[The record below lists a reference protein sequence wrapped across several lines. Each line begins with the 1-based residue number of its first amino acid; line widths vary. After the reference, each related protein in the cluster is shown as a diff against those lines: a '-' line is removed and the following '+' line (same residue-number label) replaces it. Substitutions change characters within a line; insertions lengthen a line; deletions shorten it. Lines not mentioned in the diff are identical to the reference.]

1 MNFQSATH
9 AEIEEPYTPI
19 NKDLY
24 PDQYSAWKDSVKTSL
39 RHFGTPLDY
48 NQSFKLSYQLPLN
61 LIPIFDWVNAD
72 ANYTSTYRWIRGTDL
87 DDGTSLGNTI
97 SNSRDLNING
107 AFNMERLYNQI
118 PFLKKTNERFNKAPK
133 KTQPKK
139 TTASNTKKG
148 NDDKG
153 KEQKELPKNQRSF
166 EKEITLLPDTTISVS
181 HGRKSK
187 RLIVSAKTSDGKTF
201 RLRYRTDGQDKI
213 KIISKVD
220 TATKV
225 KITVTAKPSL
235 EDKGWYKTAQCVA
248 RVLMMVRSVNV
259 SYRNHYAMS
268 LPGFLPQVGDIFGQR
283 RGDIMSPGLDF
294 AFGLIGDGY
303 LNKAVNNGWLLMVDS
318 VATPATTNQNVD
330 LQIRMTLE
338 PIRNLKIDLSAT
350 RTDNKSRSI
359 QYMYDG
365 RPTTQS
371 GTFTMT
377 TISLKSAFEGIG
389 SANSGYHSATFE
401 RFCRSL
407 EGFRNRVETQYEGA
421 PYPANSTLAGET
433 YSSANEK
440 GRLGIYSADVMIPAF
455 LSAYTS
461 SGGKALSIFPKLA
474 RLLPNWTI
482 RYSGLSQLPWF
493 SDVFKSVNLNHA
505 YKSVYSVGS
514 YSTYSTFQ
522 EYMNGLG
529 FINDATQSIPVPSS
543 MFNVSTVSI
552 TEAFSP
558 LLGIDVTLMNNMT
571 CKLEY
576 RKTRNLSLS
585 MTSVQISEAYSN
597 DWVIGMGYKIS
608 DFRLFGGRNHR
619 AVKSNK
625 KGNDEDQQNN
635 TQRQNT
641 SKSKGISHDL
651 NLRLDISYR
660 RQASIVR
667 DIATMTSSASSG
679 NTAFKLAFNAD
690 YTLSRL
696 LTMSFYYDRQ
706 TNTPLLTSSSYPT
719 TTQDFGLSLKF
730 SLTR

>member
-1 MNFQSATH
+1 
-9 AEIEEPYTPI
+9 
-19 NKDLY
+19 
-24 PDQYSAWKDSVKTSL
+24 
-39 RHFGTPLDY
+39 
-48 NQSFKLSYQLPLN
+48 
-61 LIPIFDWVNAD
+61 
-72 ANYTSTYRWIRGTDL
+72 
-87 DDGTSLGNTI
+87 
-97 SNSRDLNING
+97 
-107 AFNMERLYNQI
+107 
-118 PFLKKTNERFNKAPK
+118 
-133 KTQPKK
+133 
-139 TTASNTKKG
+139 
-148 NDDKG
+148 
-153 KEQKELPKNQRSF
+153 
-166 EKEITLLPDTTISVS
+166 
-181 HGRKSK
+181 
-187 RLIVSAKTSDGKTF
+187 
-201 RLRYRTDGQDKI
+201 
-213 KIISKVD
+213 
-220 TATKV
+220 
-225 KITVTAKPSL
+225 
-235 EDKGWYKTAQCVA
+235 
-248 RVLMMVRSVNV
+248 
-259 SYRNHYAMS
+259 
-268 LPGFLPQVGDIFGQR
+268 
-283 RGDIMSPGLDF
+283 
-294 AFGLIGDGY
+294 
-303 LNKAVNNGWLLMVDS
+303 
-318 VATPATTNQNVD
+318 
-330 LQIRMTLE
+330 MTLE

-461 SGGKALSIFPKLA
+461 SVSIFPKLA

-635 TQRQNT
+635 TQKQNT